1 MNCFTDN
8 DIYLYGGCYPLSH
21 IDSLRKKK
29 NFYSLF
35 FSHHVHVN
43 SSLTWRSFS
52 LYLFVR
58 FAHATDSAC
67 LILNK
72 RCKLF
77 VSPLIYTRVVT
88 ALNLPTTHHLIHT
101 GGRKRWCIDAIAL
114 RRLELQSSML
124 SPLVWIQRPIDL
136 FVVTTKTTTF
146 FVARARTYRSKITN
160 KIGPMFPVIWVAT
173 QSKYPEFI
181 CLKIWNHDGHEIG
194 CERWN
199 RLKCQRMSSIIVFR
213 VEFFF
218 FQKSLWFIWRLDYG
232 WYHQIVY
239 TFSTSHKLI
248 ITWLSIYLS

>member
-1 MNCFTDN
+1 MTFICTAAV
-8 DIYLYGGCYPLSH
+8 IRCLTSIH
-21 IDSLRKKK
+21 SEKKK

-146 FVARARTYRSKITN
+146 FVARAHVPLKNHKQNRSNVSGYLGCYSIQISRVYLPQNLKSRWTRNWMRTL
-160 KIGPMFPVIWVAT
+160 
-173 QSKYPEFI
+173 E
-181 CLKIWNHDGHEIG
+181 
-194 CERWN
+194 
-199 RLKCQRMSSIIVFR
+199 
-213 VEFFF
+213 
-218 FQKSLWFIWRLDYG
+218 
-232 WYHQIVY
+232 
-239 TFSTSHKLI
+239 
-248 ITWLSIYLS
+248 